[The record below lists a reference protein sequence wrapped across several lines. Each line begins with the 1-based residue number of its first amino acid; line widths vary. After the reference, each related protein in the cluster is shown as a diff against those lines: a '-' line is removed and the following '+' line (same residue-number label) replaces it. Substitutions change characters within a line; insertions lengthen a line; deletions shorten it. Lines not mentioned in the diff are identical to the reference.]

1 MEKTNDVIITL
12 INGGFYEIFLIF
24 AMYYSFVILL
34 GIEKS
39 KRRIFLPI
47 FFVSMLTFNLTI
59 MYYTYFGDE
68 SVNNKCIILMLQGIN
83 TLIYFC
89 TLKVI
94 TKKKYL
100 EIFSSDMIAQI
111 ISIVISFTPITII
124 AHILGKKQRTLI
136 KLELSLNNII
146 TFATVLVIMIVLI
159 AIEKY
164 VLKRF
169 FDDYFKSE
177 IKHRIFWW
185 IIVLIFTISGLTTTA
200 IQSGSTIFIAMNII
214 MIIIMFSVLYAVS
227 WFMRLQKEKQIK
239 KENQILS
246 IENAVMKEYYNTLK
260 FQMERTRKFRHDIEK
275 HMNLIKD
282 IQTSKRSKQD
292 ILKYVGQI
300 EEQYNN
306 LKTIDYCGNPVINAI
321 FVNRREQ
328 CENQGINIKI
338 KVGNFDVKQIS
349 EMDLVALLSNLFD
362 LVIEN
367 SEVTNVKKLDFKCSK
382 EKNNFLICI
391 KFDGNFIKNKDKM
404 KISVIKEITE
414 KYQGVF
420 DDKYWNGANEITIII

>member
-47 FFVSMLTFNLTI
+47 FFTSMLTFNLTI
-59 MYYTYFGDE
+59 MYYTYFGDDP
-68 SVNNKCIILMLQGIN
+68 VNSKCIILMLQGIN

-94 TKKKYL
+94 TKKNYL
-100 EIFSSDMIAQI
+100 EIFISDMIGQI

-124 AHILGKKQRTLI
+124 AHIFEKKQRTLI
-136 KLELSLNNII
+136 ELELSLNNII
-146 TFATVLVIMIVLI
+146 TFATVLVIMIILI
-159 AIEKY
+159 AMEKY
-164 VLKRF
+164 VLKR
-169 FDDYFKSE
+169 E

-227 WFMRLQKEKQIK
+227 WFMRLQKEKKIK

-246 IENAVMKEYYNTLK
+246 IENAVMKEYYNTLN

-338 KVGNFDVKQIS
+338 KVGNFDAKQIS
-349 EMDLVALLSNLFD
+349 EMDLVALLSNIFD

-367 SEVTNVKKLDFKCSK
+367 SEVTNVKNLDFKCSK

-391 KFDGNFIKNKDKM
+391 KFDGNFNKNKDKM

-420 DDKYWNGANEITIII
+420 DDKYLNGANEITVII

>member
-47 FFVSMLTFNLTI
+47 FFASMLTFNLTI
-59 MYYTYFGDE
+59 MYYTYFGDD
-68 SVNNKCIILMLQGIN
+68 SVNSKCIILMLQGIN

-100 EIFSSDMIAQI
+100 EIFISDMIAQI
-111 ISIVISFTPITII
+111 ISIVISFSPITII

-136 KLELSLNNII
+136 TLELSLNNII

-177 IKHRIFWW
+177 IKHRNMPVS
-185 IIVLIFTISGLTTTA
+185 IVAYGMKNCNYFFVCFKISMET
-200 IQSGSTIFIAMNII
+200 
-214 MIIIMFSVLYAVS
+214 
-227 WFMRLQKEKQIK
+227 
-239 KENQILS
+239 NQ
-246 IENAVMKEYYNTLK
+246 
-260 FQMERTRKFRHDIEK
+260 FRH
-275 HMNLIKD
+275 
-282 IQTSKRSKQD
+282 
-292 ILKYVGQI
+292 
-300 EEQYNN
+300 
-306 LKTIDYCGNPVINAI
+306 C
-321 FVNRREQ
+321 
-328 CENQGINIKI
+328 KI
-338 KVGNFDVKQIS
+338 V
-349 EMDLVALLSNLFD
+349 
-362 LVIEN
+362 
-367 SEVTNVKKLDFKCSK
+367 
-382 EKNNFLICI
+382 
-391 KFDGNFIKNKDKM
+391 
-404 KISVIKEITE
+404 
-414 KYQGVF
+414 
-420 DDKYWNGANEITIII
+420 